1 MMGKSCV
8 DVLRDVTGDK
18 SIEPVA
24 EGLEKA
30 LGGGGALPEVTADDN
45 GKVLT
50 VVDGE
55 WDKANSGGGGG
66 GFEVVNISVNAGT
79 FTNDMTYGEMSA
91 ALSEGKILVARLVD
105 QYVNGTAFIVSNAG
119 LSTSINCDIGGMK
132 LIMRA
137 SSGDDN
143 NVWSTVG
150 D

>member
-8 DVLRDVTGDK
+8 DVLRDVTGDN
-18 SIEPVA
+18 SIETVA
-24 EGLEKA
+24 DGLEKA

-50 VVDGE
+50 VVEGE

-66 GFEVVNISVNAGT
+66 DFVVTHLEPGEDYTYAG
-79 FTNDMTYGEMSA
+79 DMTYGEITA
-91 ALSEGKILVARLVD
+91 ALADGKIVVANYKD
-105 QYVNGTAFIVSNAG
+105 SYANMTAFVSFNPQGIQADFG
-119 LSTSINCDIGGMK
+119 FK
-132 LIMRA
+132 LKMNA

-143 NVWSTVG
+143 NVWSTAG

>member
-1 MMGKSCV
+1 MSNVSNYTEYGQLGTMETEK
-8 DVLRDVTGDK
+8 
-18 SIEPVA
+18 IENLKAAA
-24 EGLEKA
+24 EG
-30 LGGGGALPEVTADDN
+30 
-45 GKVLT
+45 
-50 VVDGE
+50 
-55 WDKANSGGGGG
+55 GGGGG

-91 ALSEGKILVARLVD
+91 ALSEGIILVARLVD

-143 NVWSTVG
+143 NVWSFAEG
-150 D
+150 